1 MRRNPFGFRG
11 TRQTKRS
18 LFGYVA
24 HFFQRHPFRGGKSG
38 KAEREGGS
46 LTLISRVCPDRDAL
60 DIVLGRGVNAG

>member
-11 TRQTKRS
+11 TRQTRRS

-24 HFFQRHPFRGGKSG
+24 HSFSVVPFAGGSG
-38 KAEREGGS
+38 KEGGS

-60 DIVLGRGVNAG
+60 DIVLGCGVNAG